1 MVEQHRLI
9 FLVSQPRAG
18 STLLQKV
25 VTNSPEIDTA
35 SEPWLALPFLS
46 ILKPDAL
53 KSGYRHF
60 LAIRAIADFNK
71 KFDKEETYTAGI
83 RKFLLEMYPGNGT
96 KWFLDKTPRYYEIL
110 PELRGYFPESTLII
124 LKRHPFDALY
134 SMIKTWSRGAFSPEM
149 LRTFYRDFMNA
160 PVLLQNFLDSPQANS
175 QNVVVLKYEDL
186 VQNPESVISAL
197 FQKLGVEFKPEFL
210 IADNPKVK
218 GIFGD
223 DVYKQKSNPEISP
236 KGLRRWEAEMK
247 NLEFRSFFL
256 GYANHLGPD
265 FFVKYGYSLDE
276 SLLKMKYK
284 KKYFMKIM
292 EKVGSPVS

>member
-60 LAIRAIADFNK
+60 LAIRAITDFNS
-71 KFDKEETYTAGI
+71 KFDKQETYKAGI
-83 RKFLLEMYPGNGT
+83 RKFLLDMYPGNGA

-110 PELRGYFPESTLII
+110 PELREFFPESTLII
-124 LKRHPFDALY
+124 LKRHPFDALH
-134 SMIKTWSRGAFSPEM
+134 SMIKTWSRGGFSTEM
-149 LRTFYRDFMNA
+149 LRTFYRDFMVA
-160 PVLLQNFLDSPQANS
+160 PVLLHSFLDSAEANAK
-175 QNVVVLKYEDL
+175 NVLVLKYEDL
-186 VQNPESVISAL
+186 VQNPERIISGL
-197 FQKLGVEFKPEFL
+197 FEKLGVEYKPEFL

-247 NLEFRSFFL
+247 NMEYRSFFL
-256 GYANHLGPD
+256 GYANYLGTD
-265 FFVKYGYSLDE
+265 FFVKYGYPLE
-276 SLLKMKYK
+276 ENLLKMKYK
-284 KKYFMKIM
+284 KNYFQKIM
-292 EKVGSPVS
+292 NKVGNPVS